1 MATELAAGDDG
12 GGAKS
17 NPTNP
22 NLNQTA
28 KLKSNYAMWFRHRFL
43 SRRFRWAS
51 VETSELAINKQSL
64 ENPSG
69 NPIKMWFRCKLQCNV
84 RLLVGVQNAFA
95 GVREFIEFSR
105 RVEHE
110 PEKNHISSSA
120 EKHARNV
127 FTFVQLRERTDANG
141 IYRTPMNCI
150 GVEWLKN
157 AEVV

>member
-95 GVREFIEFSR
+95 GVRVYWIFKTRRARAGKKSHFKFSG
-105 RVEHE
+105 
-110 PEKNHISSSA
+110 
-120 EKHARNV
+120 KHARNV